1 MYAKRARLR
10 NHSNNILQTAR
21 IHAEIESFEEA
32 DNVSGIGYLG
42 LGDNFHALSAALLKE
57 KGYRAGDGLVLKKA
71 AEWSVVAGRRVFP
84 SWDLSKKDAPELHCR
99 HRWTSWRGFTV
110 C

>member
-1 MYAKRARLR
+1 MYAKRARLH

-32 DNVSGIGYLG
+32 DNVSGIGYL
-42 LGDNFHALSAALLKE
+42 DYFHALSGALLKE

-71 AEWSVVAGRRVFP
+71 AEWTVVAGRRVYP
-84 SWDLSKKDAPELHCR
+84 SRDLRKKDAPELHSR
-99 HRWTSWRGFTV
+99 HR
-110 C
+110 